1 MSSACLSGK
10 GRKDEYVL
18 TWKLAVVPLCLALF
32 MVVNEPMTRFSGR
45 GFVSL
50 LCSLLASIL
59 LAPSPLLASVETR
72 AYRAAITVGQEGRES
87 AQFRQPSGVV
97 VDQTGRLYV
106 ADTYNHRIQVFAP
119 DGRFLQAF
127 GIEGAQRGGLLRPK
141 GLAWGPNHLLY
152 VADTGNHRIQAF
164 DQHGDAVMILGSFGN
179 QPGQFNAP
187 EGITVDAE
195 QMSYIADTQ
204 NHRVQKLAPDGSFLL
219 SWGGSGSGKGEFLG
233 PSDIALDRE
242 GRVLVVDTQNHRVQ
256 VFTGDGRYLWEIGK
270 AGRGPAEFDSPRGIA
285 TDDQGHIY
293 VADTGNGRVQLFDRT
308 GSYLAHVGHLGKG
321 PGEFY
326 SPAALWI
333 DPQQTLYVADT
344 INHRVQIFTYFPGLA
359 RLEQG
364 WQAFRMVHLDTALR
378 EWGEALRL
386 DPTLAEAFYGSGIAY
401 ARQGYLDLAIEQLTA
416 ALALQPGYTEARWA
430 LYRAYAG
437 KLTLPL
443 LVVGL
448 IASASAGA
456 ILLRCMRRRVLRDRA
471 RRLMEEGHIGETIA
485 TYERLLQFNRHDVDV
500 CKALEHLYAQ
510 EGLESKRQQVNEI
523 IARLEPNNLHALS
536 YLGKQQF
543 AEHRFIEAQ
552 QTWEKII
559 QQDGTRAEA
568 FFYLGAV
575 QAESAQGESA
585 VHAFQ
590 RALFLGTV
598 EHGEVAGGQTPET
611 GPVGEARL
619 EATITAWENVLT
631 QGMAYA
637 RALASFQQVRRV
649 MAQRYVMEGEESLQ
663 REDAQQ
669 AIAHLRW
676 VSALTPQDD
685 AARALL
691 KQAQTSLTF
700 EHGIRYYQAQDYVQA
715 LRCFRETLTLD
726 PEHEKAKRY
735 LRYAQQCLEGGVS
748 ERFRHLDLGDREKS

>member
-1 MSSACLSGK
+1 
-10 GRKDEYVL
+10 
-18 TWKLAVVPLCLALF
+18 

-45 GFVSL
+45 GLVRF

-59 LAPSPLLASVETR
+59 LSQSPLMAAVETR
-72 AYRAAITVGQEGRES
+72 AYRPAITIGQEGRES
-87 AQFRQPSGVV
+87 GQFRQPSGIV
-97 VDQTGRLYV
+97 VDRSGRFYV
-106 ADTYNHRIQVFAP
+106 ADTYNHRVQVFAP
-119 DGRFLQAF
+119 DDGFLHAF
-127 GIEGAQRGGLLRPK
+127 GMEGALRGALLRPT

-164 DQHGDAVMILGSFGN
+164 DQHGDAVLLVGSFGN

-195 QMSYIADTQ
+195 QMLFVADTQ

-219 SWGGSGSGKGEFLG
+219 SWGGSGSGKGEFLA
-233 PSDIALDRE
+233 PSDITLDRD

-256 VFTGDGRYLWEIGK
+256 VFAGDGQYLWDIGK
-270 AGRGPAEFDSPRGIA
+270 AGRGPAEFDSPRGIS

-293 VADTGNGRVQLFDRT
+293 VADTGNGRVQIFDRT
-308 GSYLAHVGHLGKG
+308 GRYLAHVGHLGKG
-321 PGEFY
+321 LGEFY

-333 DPQQTLYVADT
+333 DSQQTLYVADT
-344 INHRVQIFTYFPGLA
+344 INHRVQIFTYFPAMA

-364 WQAFRMVHLDTALR
+364 WQAFKTGHLETALG
-378 EWGEALRL
+378 EWGEAFRL
-386 DPTLAEAFYGSGIAY
+386 DPTLAEALYGSGMAY
-401 ARQGYLDLAIEQLTA
+401 ARQGHLDRAIEQLTT
-416 ALALQPGYTEARWA
+416 ALALQPAYTEARWA
-430 LYRAYAG
+430 LYRAYASQ
-437 KLTLPL
+437 LTLPSL
-443 LVVGL
+443 LVGL
-448 IASASAGA
+448 VASAAVGA
-456 ILLRCMRRRVLRDRA
+456 LLVRRLRRRVLRDRA

-485 TYERLLQFNRHDVDV
+485 TYERVLQFDRQDVEV
-500 CKALEHLYAQ
+500 CKALEQLYAQ
-510 EGLESKRQQVNEI
+510 EGLESKRQQVNEV
-523 IARLEPNNLHALS
+523 IARLEPENLHALS

-543 AEHRFIEAQ
+543 VERRFVEAQ
-552 QTWEKII
+552 HTWEKII
-559 QQDGTRAEA
+559 QQDAMWAEA

-575 QAESAQGESA
+575 QAENAQGEAA
-585 VHAFQ
+585 VQAFQ
-590 RALFLGTV
+590 RALSLATRGY
-598 EHGEVAGGQTPET
+598 GESAGGQTPET
-611 GPVGEARL
+611 GSAAEAQL

-631 QGMAYA
+631 RGIAYE
-637 RALASFQQVRRV
+637 RALASFQHVRQV
-649 MAQRYVMEGEESLQ
+649 MAQQYVMQGEESLQ
-663 REDAQQ
+663 REDAQE

-676 VSALTPQDD
+676 VRALTPSDD

-715 LRCFRETLTLD
+715 LRCFRETLVLD

>member
-1 MSSACLSGK
+1 
-10 GRKDEYVL
+10 
-18 TWKLAVVPLCLALF
+18 
-32 MVVNEPMTRFSGR
+32 MVVNEPMTRFGGR
-45 GFVSL
+45 GIVCL
-50 LCSLLASIL
+50 LCSLLASVLVGPSSL
-59 LAPSPLLASVETR
+59 LAAIETR
-72 AYRAAITVGQEGRES
+72 AYRTAITVGQEGREIG
-87 AQFRQPSGVV
+87 QFRQPGGVV

-106 ADTYNHRIQVFAP
+106 ADTYNHRVQVFAP
-119 DGRFLQAF
+119 DGRFLQVF
-127 GIEGAQRGGLLRPK
+127 GVEGAQRGALLRPK
-141 GLAWGPNHLLY
+141 GMAWGPNHLLY

-164 DQHGDAVMILGSFGN
+164 DQRGDAVIILGSFGN

-195 QMSYIADTQ
+195 QMLYVADTQ
-204 NHRVQKLAPDGSFLL
+204 NHRVQKFAPDGSFLL

-256 VFTGDGRYLWEIGK
+256 VFAGDGQYLWEIGK

-285 TDDQGHIY
+285 TDDQGYIY
-293 VADTGNGRVQLFDRT
+293 VADTGNGRVQIFDRA
-308 GSYLAHVGHLGKG
+308 GRYLAHVGHLGKG

-333 DPQQTLYVADT
+333 DPQRTLYVADT
-344 INHRVQIFTYFPGLA
+344 INHRVQIFTYFPALA
-359 RLEQG
+359 QLEQG
-364 WQAFRMVHLDTALR
+364 WQAFNMAHPDTALR
-378 EWGEALRL
+378 EWREALVL
-386 DPTLAEAFYGSGIAY
+386 DPSLAEALYGSGIAY
-401 ARQGYLDLAIEQLTA
+401 ARQGHLNLAIEQLTA

-430 LYRAYAG
+430 LYRVYAG

-448 IASASAGA
+448 IVSASVGT
-456 ILLRCMRRRVLRDRA
+456 LLIRRLRRRVLRDRA
-471 RRLMEEGHIGETIA
+471 RRLMDEGHIGATIA
-485 TYERLLQFNRHDVDV
+485 TYERLLQFNRHDLEV
-500 CKALEHLYAQ
+500 CKTLEPLYAQ
-510 EGLESKRQQVNEI
+510 EGLESKRQQVNEV

-543 AEHRFIEAQ
+543 AERHFVEAQ
-552 QTWEKII
+552 QTWEKIL
-559 QQDGTRAEA
+559 QQDDTQAEA

-575 QAESAQGESA
+575 QAERAQGEAA
-585 VHAFQ
+585 VQAFQ
-590 RALFLGTV
+590 RALSLATMD
-598 EHGEVAGGQTPET
+598 HGEIAEGQTPET
-611 GPVGEARL
+611 RLVAEARL
-619 EATITAWENVLT
+619 EATVTAWEKVLIR
-631 QGMAYA
+631 GMAYA
-637 RALASFQQVRRV
+637 RALASFQQVRQV
-649 MAQRYVMEGEESLQ
+649 MAQRYVMRGQESLK
-663 REDAQQ
+663 REDAQD

-676 VSALTPQDD
+676 VSALTPRDD

-715 LRCFRETLTLD
+715 LRCFRETLALD

-748 ERFRHLDLGDREKS
+748 ERFRHLDLGDREKG

>member
-1 MSSACLSGK
+1 M
-10 GRKDEYVL
+10 
-18 TWKLAVVPLCLALF
+18 
-32 MVVNEPMTRFSGR
+32 NEPMTRFSGR
-45 GFVSL
+45 GLVCL
-50 LCSLLASIL
+50 LCSLLASVL
-59 LAPSPLLASVETR
+59 LGLSSLLASVETR
-72 AYRAAITVGQEGRES
+72 AYRAAITVGQEGREMG
-87 AQFRQPSGVV
+87 QFRQPGGVV
-97 VDQTGRLYV
+97 VDQTNRIYV
-106 ADTYNHRIQVFAP
+106 ADTYNHRVQVFTP

-127 GIEGAQRGGLLRPK
+127 GMEGTQRGALLRPK
-141 GLAWGPNHLLY
+141 GLAWGPNHLIY

-164 DQHGDAVMILGSFGN
+164 DQSGDAVLILGSFGT

-195 QMSYIADTQ
+195 QQLYIADTQ
-204 NHRVQKLAPDGSFLL
+204 NHRVQKLAADGRFLL

-233 PSDIALDRE
+233 PSDIVLDRD

-256 VFTGDGRYLWEIGK
+256 VFADDGQYLWEIGK

-285 TDDQGHIY
+285 TDDQGYIY
-293 VADTGNGRVQLFDRT
+293 VADTGNGRVQIFDRA
-308 GSYLAHVGHLGKG
+308 GHYIAHVGHLGKG

-333 DPQQTLYVADT
+333 DPQQTLYIADT
-344 INHRVQIFTYFPGLA
+344 INHRVQILAYFPALA

-364 WQAFRMVHLDTALR
+364 WQAFKTAHLETALR

-386 DPTLAEAFYGSGIAY
+386 DPTLAEALYGSGIAY
-401 ARQGYLDLAIEQLTA
+401 ARQGHLDLAIEQLSA

-448 IASASAGA
+448 IASAAVGT
-456 ILLRCMRRRVLRDRA
+456 LLVRRLRRRVLRDRA
-471 RRLMEEGHIGETIA
+471 KRLTEEGHIGETIA
-485 TYERLLQFNRHDVDV
+485 TYERLLQLNRSDVEV

-510 EGLESKRQQVNEI
+510 EGLESKRQQVNEV
-523 IARLEPNNLHALS
+523 IARLEPDNLHALS

-543 AEHRFIEAQ
+543 AERRFVEAQ
-552 QTWEKII
+552 QTWEKIL
-559 QQDGTRAEA
+559 QQDATWAEA
-568 FFYLGAV
+568 FFYMGAV
-575 QAESAQGESA
+575 QAERIQGEAA

-590 RALFLGTV
+590 RALSLAITG
-598 EHGEVAGGQTPET
+598 HGEVAAEQTLET
-611 GPVGEARL
+611 RPVAEARL
-619 EATITAWENVLT
+619 EATITAWEKVLT
-631 QGMAYA
+631 RGMLYPH
-637 RALASFQQVRRV
+637 ALASFQQVRQV
-649 MAQRYVMEGEESLQ
+649 MAQRYMMQGQESLQ
-663 REDAQQ
+663 REDAQE

-676 VSALTPQDD
+676 VGALTPRDD
-685 AARALL
+685 AARTLL

-700 EHGIRYYQAQDYVQA
+700 DHGIRYYQVQDYVQA
-715 LRCFRETLTLD
+715 LRCFRETLALD

-748 ERFRHLDLGDREKS
+748 ERFRHLDLGDRGKG